1 MKLRK
6 GFSDLFTFNLL
17 LFTLNRY
24 FWNRLRK
31 GSIVALIQ
39 LIIIIQTYGTRRTKA
54 KFVAR

>member
-1 MKLRK
+1 MKIYTK
-6 GFSDLFTFNLL
+6 TGTFNLL